1 MRHNSIR
8 TLKDKCPSL
17 GKNTWQEKGVIYRK
31 VYFKQMAQ
39 QTPLDM
45 KMEIVFLNLY
55 QWAYQNLRQ
64 KKYIH
69 YIFLDHL
76 ILINKLSMSYN
87 SAQLNENSFSLLSC
101 TLLALYLFLLAPLVS
116 LFLLESN
123 HELGSNN
130 CKKSDLLSKQARS
143 HRADVKTQICLL
155 TWMAL
160 TLETGCFDIFTQSY
174 P

>member
-1 MRHNSIR
+1 
-8 TLKDKCPSL
+8 
-17 GKNTWQEKGVIYRK
+17 
-31 VYFKQMAQ
+31 
-39 QTPLDM
+39 
-45 KMEIVFLNLY
+45 
-55 QWAYQNLRQ
+55 
-64 KKYIH
+64 
-69 YIFLDHL
+69 
-76 ILINKLSMSYN
+76 MSYN
-87 SAQLNENSFSLLSC
+87 SAQLNKNSLSLLSC
-101 TLLALYLFLLAPLVS
+101 TLLALYPFLIVPSMS
-116 LFLLESN
+116 LSFLEGN